1 MTKLYI
7 SFAADIIAIVLIIC
21 QLVHIKKHSDEKEA
35 IGRYFGRFSGIVLFI
50 SVLHLLKTYA
60 DLSMGV
66 ITQEDFG
73 KLSGSEEALWYW
85 IQIAAGI
92 IDIFLSTVF
101 LYMWISFL
109 SWYLYQDK
117 DFIRRKFWA
126 GFAPLI
132 ITAAVSCVS
141 IPMAL
146 RSQWGFWFFI
156 AAICVAFVVRVFY
169 FWIAFR
175 LLRDY
180 KIQNGYLR
188 FFNPYAFFVPVALSW
203 LIQDFSNWGVGALG
217 TTIGVVL
224 LYISIIE
231 KRQYMEPETGLYNM
245 DFVGYLQELADK
257 NKYAPQSAMIFTLD
271 ASKDMIAFSEILKKQ
286 LPTDCEPIARSS
298 HEVVVFTKVRER
310 GPLAMVV
317 EDVKALSEVGVDYTL
332 KKKDETTKA
341 FMGRVL

>member
-35 IGRYFGRFSGIVLFI
+35 IGRYFGLFSGIVLFI

-92 IDIFLSTVF
+92 IDIFL
-101 LYMWISFL
+101 
-109 SWYLYQDK
+109 
-117 DFIRRKFWA
+117 
-126 GFAPLI
+126 
-132 ITAAVSCVS
+132 TAAVSCVS

-203 LIQDFSNWGVGALG
+203 LIQDFLNWGVGALG

-332 KKKDETTKA
+332 RKKDETTKA